1 MTSRTST
8 PFKILFE
15 KLIRTHHSCKSK
27 KTPVYSY
34 LKSIMPEK
42 PRFEVHL
49 PITKSNWNVQV
60 WLFKQERLWKCYR
73 LRPGHITKSHALLDN
88 LNSVIQF
95 CQENGKATRSS
106 RCCNWCQTSDTP
118 SYNQD
123 IVMHPTEF
131 YRMSKKEHIA
141 TSNSRQKSSV
151 NLDVT
156 QHIWRKRPATKI
168 LNILLATR
176 GKPRVHRTPSLLA
189 TKQDCA
195 PGTHSITSHWRI
207 VYQSTSSSHILWN
220 SHKTTPSKDGDCFR
234 KRGTSNAWTIWIDRT
249 KHWFE
254 DEKSLS

>member
-1 MTSRTST
+1 MLQTTPWPLHKITCTS
-8 PFKILFE
+8 
-15 KLIRTHHSCKSK
+15 
-27 KTPVYSY
+27 
-34 LKSIMPEK
+34 
-42 PRFEVHL
+42 
-49 PITKSNWNVQV
+49 
-60 WLFKQERLWKCYR
+60 
-73 LRPGHITKSHALLDN
+73 DN

-118 SYNQD
+118 SYDQD

-131 YRMSKKEHIA
+131 YRMSMKEHIA

-207 VYQSTSSSHILWN
+207 VYQSIHHPTSYRAFTKQHLAKMVTAFEKEGSPMLG
-220 SHKTTPSKDGDCFR
+220 PSG
-234 KRGTSNAWTIWIDRT
+234 
-249 KHWFE
+249 
-254 DEKSLS
+254 

>member
-49 PITKSNWNVQV
+49 PITKSNWNFQV
-60 WLFKQERLWKCYR
+60 WLFKQERLWKSYR
-73 LRPGHITKSHALLDN
+73 LRPGLITKSHALLDN

-118 SYNQD
+118 SYDQD

-131 YRMSKKEHIA
+131 YRMSMKEHKPHQTQGKRVQLTWMSLNTSEGSVRQLKYSTFYLPPEENLECIA
-141 TSNSRQKSSV
+141 HLV
-151 NLDVT
+151 
-156 QHIWRKRPATKI
+156 
-168 LNILLATR
+168 
-176 GKPRVHRTPSLLA
+176 
-189 TKQDCA
+189 C
-195 PGTHSITSHWRI
+195 
-207 VYQSTSSSHILWN
+207 
-220 SHKTTPSKDGDCFR
+220 
-234 KRGTSNAWTIWIDRT
+234 
-249 KHWFE
+249 
-254 DEKSLS
+254 

>member
-49 PITKSNWNVQV
+49 PITKSNWNISSLTFQARKALEMLQTTP
-60 WLFKQERLWKCYR
+60 WPHQ
-73 LRPGHITKSHALLDN
+73 KSHALLDN
-88 LNSVIQF
+88 LNSLIQF
-95 CQENGKATRSS
+95 CQENGTATRSS
-106 RCCNWCQTSDTP
+106 RCCNWCQISDTP
-118 SYNQD
+118 SYDQD

-131 YRMSKKEHIA
+131 YRMSKKEHKA

-156 QHIWRKRPATKI
+156 QHI
-168 LNILLATR
+168 
-176 GKPRVHRTPSLLA
+176 
-189 TKQDCA
+189 
-195 PGTHSITSHWRI
+195 
-207 VYQSTSSSHILWN
+207 
-220 SHKTTPSKDGDCFR
+220 
-234 KRGTSNAWTIWIDRT
+234 
-249 KHWFE
+249 
-254 DEKSLS
+254 

>member
-1 MTSRTST
+1 MTSRTSP

-34 LKSIMPEK
+34 LKSIMLEK

-49 PITKSNWNVQV
+49 SITKSNWNFQV

-73 LRPGHITKSHALLDN
+73 LHPGHITKSHALLDN

-118 SYNQD
+118 SYDQD
-123 IVMHPTEF
+123 IVMHPTEI
-131 YRMSKKEHIA
+131 YRMSMKEHRA

-207 VYQSTSSSHILWN
+207 VYQSNSSSHIL
-220 SHKTTPSKDGDCFR
+220 SSFHKTTPSKDGDCFR
-234 KRGTSNAWTIWIDRT
+234 KRGISNAWTIWIDRT